1 MDANSR
7 NCSSSHQHDR
17 THRTQETH
25 TPATGQAPL
34 HAQGGRE
41 TTPARDTQGQAPFVV
56 RVGLEAAR
64 SYHETPEE
72 SEQDLIH
79 RVTADHF
86 RAYGLTFEQ
95 SRRAAD
101 DLWLALRAL
110 ELHP

>member
-7 NCSSSHQHDR
+7 NTDSSHHRDR
-17 THRTQETH
+17 THIDRKEP
-25 TPATGQAPL
+25 PAKNQAPL
-34 HAQGGRE
+34 HTQGGRE
-41 TTPARDTQGQAPFVV
+41 TTPARDTQGQTPFVV
-56 RVGLEAAR
+56 RVGIEAAR
-64 SYHETPEE
+64 SYHATPEE
-72 SEQDLIH
+72 SERDLIH